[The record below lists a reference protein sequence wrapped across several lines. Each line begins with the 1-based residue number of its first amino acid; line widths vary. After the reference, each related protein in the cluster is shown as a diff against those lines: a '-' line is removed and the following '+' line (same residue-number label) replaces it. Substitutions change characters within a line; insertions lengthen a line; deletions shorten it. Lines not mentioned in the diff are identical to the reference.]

1 MSKTKRPD
9 AKIFPVETRFQK
21 LARRPGG
28 MPRDSA
34 VKRAQVEIDKVKP
47 NYDQWLER
55 ELRALAALVQGAQS
69 GNAQPGWIETANFRS
84 RELRDSATTLGFELI
99 AFITSSLCDLFD
111 AIEAGSECN
120 VEAISCHVD
129 ALILARQT
137 FYRRLKPDQV
147 PELTKGLRRVTKH
160 VAT

>member
-1 MSKTKRPD
+1 MSKAKRPD
-9 AKIFPVETRFQK
+9 AKLFTVETRFHK
-21 LARRPGG
+21 MARRPGG

-34 VKRAQVEIDKVKP
+34 VKRAQVEIDKIKP

-55 ELRALAALVQGAQS
+55 ELRALAGLVHSAQI
-69 GNAQPGWIETANFRS
+69 GNAQPGWIETAIFRS

-120 VEAISCHVD
+120 IEAVSCHVD
-129 ALILARQT
+129 A
-137 FYRRLKPDQV
+137 
-147 PELTKGLRRVTKH
+147 
-160 VAT
+160 